1 MNIIPSHYQKA
12 RTRLMIKAVIFDL
25 DGTLV
30 AFKLD
35 VNACRTEVIQF
46 LTEQGFPC
54 SLFSMK
60 ETAFDML
67 VKVKKY
73 LTTKGVEDQKFV
85 RIEKMI
91 FSIVERFELAAART
105 TEMFS
110 GIPETLKALKDIN
123 LKLALC
129 TISGAKAADYILNR
143 FNLEQFF
150 DAIIPRESVSEVKPN
165 PIHLEAS
172 LTALKVK
179 PHEALLVGDSIKDVV
194 CANHL
199 KVLAVGVTTGLSSRE
214 ELIRSGC
221 HYIASSAND
230 IPKLI
235 LQLNKQDLNY
245 S

>member
-1 MNIIPSHYQKA
+1 
-12 RTRLMIKAVIFDL
+12 MIKAVIFDL

-35 VNACRTEVIQF
+35 VNACRTEVIQR
-46 LTEQGFPC
+46 LTEQGFPS

-67 VKVKKY
+67 ITVKNY
-73 LTTKGVEDQKFV
+73 LKAQGIGDQNFAN
-85 RIEKMI
+85 IEKMV
-91 FSIVERFELAAART
+91 FSIVERFELEAARI
-105 TEMFS
+105 TEMFT
-110 GIPETLKALKDIN
+110 GIPETLKALRDMN

-129 TISGAKAADYILNR
+129 TISGEKAACYILNR

-150 DAIIPRESVSEVKPN
+150 DAMIPRESVSAVKPN
-165 PIHLEAS
+165 PVHLEAA

-179 PHEALLVGDSIKDVV
+179 PHDAVLVGDSVKDVA

-199 KVLAVGVTTGLSSRE
+199 KVLAVGVTTGLSSTE
-214 ELIRSGC
+214 ELTHAGA

-235 LQLNKQDLNY
+235 LQLNKQALNY